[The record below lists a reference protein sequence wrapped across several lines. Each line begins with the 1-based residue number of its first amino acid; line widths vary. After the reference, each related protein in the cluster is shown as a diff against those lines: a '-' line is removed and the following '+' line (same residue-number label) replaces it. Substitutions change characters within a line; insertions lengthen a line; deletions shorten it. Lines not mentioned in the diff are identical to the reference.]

1 MCVNKGVVLGWEG
14 GREWVVKG
22 ASSGTTAEKLFSC
35 QLLCVFIIAQNIGTV
50 ECQFLC

>member
-1 MCVNKGVVLGWEG
+1 MCEQGCSVRVGG

-22 ASSGTTAEKLFSC
+22 ASSGTTAEKLFSY
-35 QLLCVFIIAQNIGTV
+35 QLSCVFIIAQNIGTV